1 MTEIK
6 DSFRLVVQE
15 GIAAGKVFELKED
28 VVTIGRDLVNDIVLT
43 DTEVSR
49 RHARLARSDDGF
61 TIEDMNST
69 NGTSVN
75 QNRLMG
81 VMNLSPGDTISLGK
95 TVKVGYESMA
105 EVDEHATVI
114 IQSGATMLWESGI
127 RAQEAKAAAATQ
139 APPGENTPPPMPALR
154 ETAPVSAP
162 ATPPTTTVSSNGATA
177 ADAKP
182 ADTVKV
188 TPRAGKILGARLKRK
203 EDPEMLRG
211 EAKFTADL
219 TLPGMLHMAI
229 LRSEYGHA
237 RIKSIDISAA
247 LKMPGVVRV
256 LTAADI
262 ENKMMPLPCVWIP
275 GGVVSHFP
283 SHPFGVPG
291 AGNVLAT
298 DRVRY
303 TGDPV
308 AVVVAETRYQAYD
321 ALSAIRVDYHPL
333 PVVVDAEEALKA
345 GAPQLHDEVAN
356 NLNAY
361 IPYGNKEAAE
371 RAIAEAEVKVSLS
384 IRNQRT
390 INSPIEPR
398 AAIGE
403 YDAGTGEFTLRSST
417 QSPHDHRLL
426 LALMILGVPFNK
438 VRVIAPQIGGSF
450 GTKGYVYADMPLVL
464 YLARELGRPIKWVDT
479 RSGLMRSTVQGRDQK
494 MYATLAGTREGKI
507 TALHCTSYANL
518 GAYPSTIGPGV
529 ATAMVGRNV
538 TSVYDIPNP
547 FCEVYAVFTNV
558 VSLGAQRGSG
568 RAEAT
573 FMIERLI
580 DRFAQEIGMDAAEV
594 RRKNLVQAA
603 QLPFDN
609 RMGWMYDS
617 GDYPTSLETVLAMAG
632 YADTAARRQSARQR
646 GKRYGI
652 GMAPFI
658 AVSGVGPSSRMAK
671 EGMLGGTWE
680 SANIKVHPTG
690 EISVIIGSK
699 PHGQSHET
707 TFAQI
712 VGEVLGID
720 ISQIEILHS
729 DTKRA
734 PFGQG
739 SYGSRSFSVGGAAT
753 LKAALEIKA
762 KVIKMAA
769 HMFKVPEAEVVYED
783 GKAYPKDNPEKKQTL
798 QEISLALW
806 YGWDMPPGMEPS
818 LEVTTFLDPPGF
830 NFPYGAQVAEVE
842 IDEQTGQVEVTRFFG
857 VHDVGT
863 MGNAMVLDGQVHGG
877 ITHGLGQA
885 LFEQAVYTSEGQLL
899 TSNLTEYP
907 LPRATQ
913 LPNFEIASMVTP
925 TPHTELGAKGAGEIG
940 TIGAA
945 AAVGNAVCNAL
956 ADLGIQHLEMPFT
969 PEKVWRAMR
978 DAQAA
983 GSQRRV

>member
-1 MTEIK
+1 MS
-6 DSFRLVVQE
+6 DSYRLVVQE
-15 GIAAGKVFELKED
+15 GIAAGKVFELKD
-28 VVTIGRDLVNDIVLT
+28 DAVTIGRDLANDIVLI

-49 RHARLARSDDGF
+49 RHARLARAEDGY
-61 TIEDMNST
+61 TIEDLNST

-75 QNRLMG
+75 QTRVIGM
-81 VMNLSPGDTISLGK
+81 VHLSPGDTISLGK
-95 TVKVGYESMA
+95 TVKMGYENVA
-105 EVDEHATVI
+105 AVDEHATVI
-114 IQSGATMLWESGI
+114 IQSGTTMLWESGI
-127 RAQEAKAAAATQ
+127 RSQEAKAAAAAQ
-139 APPGENTPPPMPALR
+139 APPAEHTPAPMPAMR
-154 ETAPVSAP
+154 ETAPAVAP
-162 ATPPTTTVSSNGATA
+162 VTAPVRTAGSNGANA
-177 ADAKP
+177 PAAAVADAEK
-182 ADTVKV
+182 AA
-188 TPRAGKILGARLKRK
+188 PRTGKTLGARLKRK

-219 TLPGMLHMAI
+219 TLPGMLHMAS
-229 LRSEYGHA
+229 LRSEYAHA
-237 RIKSIDISAA
+237 RIKSIDTSAA

-256 LTAADI
+256 LTGADI

-275 GGVVSHFP
+275 GGVESHFP

-308 AVVVAETRYQAYD
+308 AAVVAETRYQAYD
-321 ALSAIRVDYHPL
+321 ALSAIKVDYHPL
-333 PVVVDAEEALKA
+333 PVVVDAEEALKP

-403 YDAGTGEFTLRSST
+403 YDPGTGEFTLRAST

-494 MYATLAGTREGKI
+494 MYATLAGTRDGKI
-507 TALHCTSYANL
+507 TGLRCTSYANL

-568 RAEAT
+568 RAETT

-580 DRFAQEIGMDAAEV
+580 DRFAQEIGMDPAEV
-594 RRKNLVQAA
+594 RRKNLIQAD

-617 GDYPTSLETVLAMAG
+617 GDYPTSLEKVLTMAN
-632 YADTAARRQSARQR
+632 YADTAARRQDARQR

-690 EISVIIGSK
+690 EVSVIIGSK
-699 PHGQSHET
+699 PHGQAHET

-753 LKAALEIKA
+753 MKAAKEIRD

-783 GKAYPKDNPEKKQTL
+783 GKAYPKGNPEKKQTL
-798 QEISLALW
+798 QEIALALW
-806 YGWDMPPGMEPS
+806 YGWDMPPGMDPN

-842 IDEQTGQVEVTRFFG
+842 IDEQTGQVQVTRFFS

-885 LFEQAVYTSEGQLL
+885 LFEQAVYTHEGQLL

-913 LPNFEIASMVTP
+913 LPNFEVGSMVTP
-925 TPHTELGAKGAGEIG
+925 TPHTDLGAKGAGEIG
-940 TIGAA
+940 TVGAA
-945 AAVGNAVCNAL
+945 AAVANAVCNAL

-969 PEKVWRAMR
+969 PETVWRAMR

-983 GSQRRV
+983 GSQRRA

>member
-1 MTEIK
+1 MEN
-6 DSFRLVVQE
+6 SFRLVVQE
-15 GIAAGKVFELKED
+15 GVAAGKVFELKD
-28 VVTIGRDLVNDIVLT
+28 NIVTIGRDLVNDIVLI

-49 RHARLARSDDGF
+49 RHARLTRTGDGYI
-61 TIEDMNST
+61 IEDLNST

-75 QNRLMG
+75 QMRLMG
-81 VMNLSPGDTISLGK
+81 QTPLNPGDTVSLGK
-95 TVKVGYESMA
+95 TVKMGYEHIA
-105 EVDEHATVI
+105 AVDEHATVI
-114 IQSGATMLWESGI
+114 IQSGSTMLWESGI
-127 RAQEAKAAAATQ
+127 RAQEEKMAAAPAQ
-139 APPGENTPPPMPALR
+139 NQNTPPPAPLPVAR
-154 ETAPVSAP
+154 ETAPSAAP
-162 ATPPTTTVSSNGATA
+162 VQTNGSNGANA
-177 ADAKP
+177 PASKP
-182 ADTVKV
+182 AEAATV
-188 TPRAGKILGARLKRK
+188 TPGTGKTLGARLKRK

-211 EAKFTADL
+211 AAKFTADL

-229 LRSEYGHA
+229 LRSEHGHA
-237 RIKSIDISAA
+237 RIKSIDTSAA

-256 LTAADI
+256 MTAADL

-275 GGVVSHFP
+275 GGVESHFP

-303 TGDPV
+303 IGDPV
-308 AVVVAETRYQAYD
+308 AVVVAETRYQAHD
-321 ALSAIRVDYHPL
+321 ALSAIKVDYHPL
-333 PVVVDAEEALKA
+333 PVVVDAEEALKE

-384 IRNQRT
+384 IVNQRT

-398 AAIGE
+398 SAIGE
-403 YDAGTGEFTLRSST
+403 YDAATGEFTLRAST

-450 GTKGYVYADMPLVL
+450 GTKGYIYADMPLVL
-464 YLARELGRPIKWVDT
+464 FLARELGRPIKWVDT

-494 MYATLAGTREGKI
+494 MYATLAGTRDGKI
-507 TALHCTSYANL
+507 TALRCTSYANL

-547 FCEVYAVFTNV
+547 FCEIYAVFTNIA
-558 VSLGAQRGSG
+558 SLGAQRGSG

-573 FMIERLI
+573 FLIERLI
-580 DRFAQEIGMDAAEV
+580 DRFAQEIGMDPAVV
-594 RRKNLVQAA
+594 RRKNLVKATQM
-603 QLPFDN
+603 PFDN

-617 GDYPTSLETVLAMAG
+617 GDYPTSLEKALTMAG
-632 YADTAARRQSARQR
+632 YADTSARRQSARQR

-652 GMAPFI
+652 GMAPFV

-690 EISVIIGSK
+690 EVSVIIGSK

-753 LKAALEIKA
+753 FKAAQEIKA

-769 HMFKVPEAEVVYED
+769 HMFKVPESEVVYEG
-783 GKAYPKDNPEKKQTL
+783 GKAYPNGSPDKKQTL
-798 QEISLALW
+798 QEIALALW

-842 IDEQTGQVEVTRFFG
+842 IDEQTGQVEVTHVFS
-857 VHDVGT
+857 VHDAGT
-863 MGNAMVLDGQVHGG
+863 IGNAQVLDGQVHGG
-877 ITHGLGQA
+877 IAHGLGQA
-885 LFEQAVYTSEGQLL
+885 LFEQAMYTSEGQLL
-899 TSNLTEYP
+899 TSNLSEYP

-913 LPNFEIASMVTP
+913 LPNFDIASMVTP
-925 TPHTELGAKGAGEIG
+925 TPHTAFGAKGAGELG
-940 TIGAA
+940 TIGVA
-945 AAVGNAVCNAL
+945 AAVANAVCDAL
-956 ADLGIQHLEMPFT
+956 ADLGIRHLDMPFT

-978 DAQAA
+978 DAQASG
-983 GSQRRV
+983 GSRRA